1 MGRRTLLMIAAI
13 VIAALGAGMIFLY
26 VQGINDRAQADQEP
40 REVLAATK
48 QIEAGESIDDAV
60 AAGKLDL
67 VAFAEKDILDGAVQN
82 TETLSGQVALQTIY
96 PNEQII
102 PTKFGAPGT
111 EQAITIPDGMMAVS
125 VQLTDP
131 ARVAGFINP
140 GAKVAVFASGSMPA
154 KNGDPNADP
163 SAASTD
169 TFTQLLIPT
178 VDVIGV
184 GTTSVLS
191 TTTTDETGA
200 ATTEQLPKTLL
211 TLALTQD
218 QAQKVIFASNNGQLA
233 LGLLNDKSKVRT
245 AAPVTF
251 ATLFQG

>member
-1 MGRRTLLMIAAI
+1 M
-13 VIAALGAGMIFLY
+13 
-26 VQGINDRAQADQEP
+26 
-40 REVLAATK
+40 
-48 QIEAGESIDDAV
+48 
-60 AAGKLDL
+60 
-67 VAFAEKDILDGAVQN
+67 
-82 TETLSGQVALQTIY
+82 
-96 PNEQII
+96 
-102 PTKFGAPGT
+102 
-111 EQAITIPDGMMAVS
+111 
-125 VQLTDP
+125 
-131 ARVAGFINP
+131 
-140 GAKVAVFASGSMPA
+140 
-154 KNGDPNADP
+154 
-163 SAASTD
+163 
-169 TFTQLLIPT
+169 
-178 VDVIGV
+178 IGV